1 MNTNKKIL
9 IIIALMLILLAAAT
23 IINVAINFRDY
34 SYNNALEKS
43 KMTAEVVRDG
53 LTAHM
58 VNGIMDKRDFFLT
71 NISNYDDVK
80 KLWIVRSPKVD
91 TEYGPGLP
99 KEEPRDAMD
108 ARVLK
113 SGIMEKKIS
122 EDADTAS
129 LRVSIPYI
137 ASAMDTPNCLQC
149 HHVNEG
155 DVLGVISMEFDIS
168 HTRNVGMFTVLRI
181 FGLNVIFIIIA
192 LFLTNYYIKP
202 YMQLFANLQQGIKKA
217 HLGDFTHRF
226 STSIKGEGK
235 EVADEMNGLFE
246 KMQDAFGGIKEELRS
261 FVARSNISSSDPL
274 HEAKSI
280 IHELS
285 DIYKFKKTIEL
296 DQDKTAIYN
305 RIFHLLKEKFGL
317 KNFALYEVNHIRK
330 ERNLLYITKGKSFCS
345 DQADKDAL
353 ECRAYRT
360 STDIISTDFPDLCAS
375 CERNGELE
383 YACLPFSI
391 NNDYSL
397 ILSISAKKKE
407 ELGEISAQITSI
419 KNYLEAAKPVIE
431 SKILMDILRD
441 SSLRDGLTGL
451 YNRRFLEEHID
462 QEQAQIQR
470 DKTAYDILMIDI
482 DFFKLVNDTYGHDVG
497 DTVIKSLSQILKD
510 SIRESDLA
518 IRYGG
523 EEFLIL
529 LRHTTPEA
537 TDKIA
542 SAIHAGFKAKKFT
555 IGSET
560 LEKTLSIGIAKL
572 PHDADSIWKVIKYA
586 DTALYEAKNTGRNK
600 IVYFESRMFEGY

>member
-9 IIIALMLILLAAAT
+9 IIIALMLIVLATAT
-23 IINVAINFRDY
+23 IINVAVNFRDY

-43 KMTAEVVRDG
+43 NMTAEIVRDG

-58 VNGIMDKRDFFLT
+58 VNEIMDKRNLFLT

-91 TEYGPGLP
+91 EEYGPGLP
-99 KEEPRDAMD
+99 KEEPRDEMD

-113 SGIMEKKIS
+113 NGVMEKLIT
-122 EDADTAS
+122 EDSDTAN

-137 ASAMDTPNCLQC
+137 ASSIDSPNCLAC

-168 HTRNVGMFTVLRI
+168 HTRNVGMYTVLRI
-181 FGLNVIFIIIA
+181 FALNVIFIIIA
-192 LFLTNYYIKP
+192 LFLTNHYIRP
-202 YMQLFANLQQGIKKA
+202 YMELFANLQYGIKKA

-226 STSIKGEGK
+226 TTQIKGEGK

-246 KMQDAFGGIKEELRS
+246 KMQDAFGSIKDELRS
-261 FVARSNISSSDPL
+261 FVSRSNISCSDPL
-274 HEAKSI
+274 HEARSI

-296 DQDKTAIYN
+296 DKDKYSIYK
-305 RIFHLLKEKFGL
+305 RISHLLKNKFEL
-317 KNFALYEVNHIRK
+317 QHFALYEINHTRK
-330 ERNLLYITKGKSFCS
+330 ERNLLFITDGESFCNHT
-345 DQADKDAL
+345 ADSDAL

-375 CERNGELE
+375 CTQNGNVE
-383 YACLPFSI
+383 YACLPFAI

-397 ILSISAKKKE
+397 ILSISAKEKA
-407 ELGEISAQITSI
+407 ELGEISSNITSI

-451 YNRRFLEEHID
+451 YNRRFLEEHIEV
-462 QEQAQIQR
+462 EQAQIQR
-470 DKTAYDILMIDI
+470 DKTCYDVLMIDI
-482 DFFKLVNDTYGHDVG
+482 DYFKLVNDSYGHDVG
-497 DTVIKSLSQILKD
+497 DIVIKALSDILKD
-510 SIRESDLA
+510 SIREADMA

-523 EEFLIL
+523 EEFLVL

-537 TDKIA
+537 TDRIA
-542 SAIHAGFKAKKFT
+542 SNIHVRFREKKFV
-555 IGSET
+555 IGSESI
-560 LEKTLSIGIAKL
+560 EKTLSIGIAKL

-586 DTALYEAKNTGRNK
+586 DTALYEAKNTGRNR
-600 IVYFESRMFEGY
+600 IVHFKPEMFEGY